1 MTQQAK
7 ALATKSNVQNP
18 HSGRSK
24 LIPQSCLWPP
34 HTCHSMEPPK
44 HKHIHIIHT
53 HTHHSHTNNS
63 KQIKILKQEIVAMN
77 SSWEETFKTSSVHI
91 SSFRYSTPHALNK
104 LFYRVLNS
112 DNHWH
117 SFENYGF
124 FQVAESQGTILCY
137 SCWHSNTLNIWV
149 GDQKF

>member
-7 ALATKSNVQNP
+7 ALATTSNVQNP

-24 LIPQSCLWPP
+24 LTPQSCLWPP

-104 LFYRVLNS
+104 LFCFTGSLIVTTTGIVLRTM
-112 DNHWH
+112 D
-117 SFENYGF
+117 SFRLLNPRKPFY
-124 FQVAESQGTILCY
+124 VILVDTV
-137 SCWHSNTLNIWV
+137 TL
-149 GDQKF
+149 